1 LDQVPRYDG
10 RYNFDQ
16 YQLVVRV
23 MPGREKLRV
32 LARINVRLRDQ
43 GLTSFD
49 FGLHPWLRLEHMRLV
64 DGLGRSVPCSY
75 WRQGVTLRVA
85 GCDLSLPRDL
95 TLEIGYWGQINTTV
109 VSGWW
114 MGTPITQTTCYLGPE
129 GGCLTSDGLWYPR
142 INANSARYHLDI
154 QGPSTH
160 MVLDNLRSSH
170 SRQDLSK
177 GRTDRCEV
185 VVGDFEICRGSAA
198 TGPQGSP
205 VAVSFYALAGESR
218 DAGQHTAHY
227 GLLETQ
233 LALGFLSRL
242 YGPYPYPVLKV
253 AETPGLGH
261 GGRGLGDLVL
271 IGHDLTADREIP
283 ASGCGGGAA
292 TVTRPSDGTGL
303 ALTLAHEVAHGWW
316 GNKIRAREGD
326 QVFIHEGLATYSE
339 WLYRAARSTTQK
351 GPGPDGTGML
361 TSLSLS
367 RTVLASYL
375 RYRRGVLEVG
385 DGCLQACRKGDKNYY
400 YLAYLKSPLVL
411 HMLHRLLGRGFFEAL
426 QQVISEGQEG
436 QGGEISVEDLRA
448 TLSREASSRNL
459 QERIDSVF
467 AKWVYDDNTLI
478 LPGINL
484 ED

>member
-1 LDQVPRYDG
+1 
-10 RYNFDQ
+10 
-16 YQLVVRV
+16 

>member
-1 LDQVPRYDG
+1 MDQVPRYDG